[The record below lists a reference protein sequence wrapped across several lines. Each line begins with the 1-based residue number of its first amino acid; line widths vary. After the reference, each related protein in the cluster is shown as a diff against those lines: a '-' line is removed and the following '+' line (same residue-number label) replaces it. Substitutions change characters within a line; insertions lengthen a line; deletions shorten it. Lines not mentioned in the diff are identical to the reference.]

1 MVAPMLPEA
10 TRRKIDICPR
20 SRSQAALLKVVE
32 LAELPDFLGG
42 EQLPERSTM
51 PNAAPMRRM

>member
-1 MVAPMLPEA
+1 MLPEA